1 LENDSRKGMNSQQER
16 FVEGLKKGDE
26 KVFEELFKAYYI
38 PLCEYCLRYVSD
50 PDIAEEIVQD
60 LFFRMWVKRGSI
72 NINTSMK
79 SYLYMAL
86 RNHALNHINHLKIH
100 DKYHQFIQI
109 RANTDIDYQI
119 DVLEEKDMERIM
131 KKAVAMLPEKRRQ
144 IFEMSRFENLKY
156 NEIAQK
162 LNLSVK
168 TVESQ
173 MSKALENLRKIID
186 KFLAVVIFGLFLVS
200 AML

>member
-1 LENDSRKGMNSQQER
+1 MNSQQEK
-16 FVEGLKKGDE
+16 FVEGLKNGDE
-26 KVFEELFKAYYI
+26 KVFEELFKTYYI

-60 LFFRMWVKRGSI
+60 LFFRMWIKRDEI

-86 RNHALNHINHLKIH
+86 RNHAINHINHLKIH

-109 RANTDIDYQI
+109 RAKTDIDYQI

-144 IFEMSRFENLKY
+144 IFEMSRFENMKY
-156 NEIAQK
+156 HEIAEK

-186 KFLAVVIFGLFLVS
+186 KFLA
-200 AML
+200 